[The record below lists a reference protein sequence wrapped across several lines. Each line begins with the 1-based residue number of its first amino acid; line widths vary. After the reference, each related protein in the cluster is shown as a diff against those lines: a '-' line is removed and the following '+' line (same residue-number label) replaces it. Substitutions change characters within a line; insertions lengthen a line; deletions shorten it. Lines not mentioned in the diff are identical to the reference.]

1 MSEFSEYTERISS
14 YKDEMFLGRLC
25 YYAITE
31 SSHVDHGEFCRALI
45 SNGLDR
51 NLPPVPRAVDV
62 FKRACTASQRRRVA
76 TSDPN
81 VLINYLVREVGKDS
95 TNVWRRLVA
104 ETVDTQGHTLG
115 YEELIEFHFSRDP
128 NGALARVHGH
138 IEVRPLIEDLAPGV
152 QPVKYPD
159 APSIAQTVVDSY
171 RDQNNMLTPY
181 AVREFVRKTLRSLN
195 ATAIRD
201 GVYFVKEQ
209 HAAEIAAFEE
219 IINGLPGG
227 SMMHSL
233 PLIDDRKQ
241 RAMLRKAFEDE
252 SVGEIDRLLG
262 EIHEIM
268 AKSSTKITSDR
279 FADFKVQYDGLKAKA
294 AEYAELLETSLDE
307 TGSRLDVMNQALFS
321 LMGRIKA

>member
-1 MSEFSEYTERISS
+1 MSEFSEYADRVADYESDM
-14 YKDEMFLGRLC
+14 YLGRLT
-25 YYAITE
+25 YYAVTE
-31 SSHVDHGEFCRALI
+31 ASHVDHGEFCRALI
-45 SNGLDR
+45 NNGLDR

-62 FKRACTASQRRRVA
+62 FKRSCTAAQRRRVPTA
-76 TSDPN
+76 DPN
-81 VLINYLVREVGKDS
+81 VFINYNIREVGKDS
-95 TNVWRRLVA
+95 MNVWRILVA

-115 YEELIEFHFSRDP
+115 YEEVFELHFSRDP
-128 NGALARVHGH
+128 NGASARVNGT
-138 IEVRPLIEDLAPGV
+138 IATKPIIEDYT
-152 QPVKYPD
+152 VKYPE
-159 APSIAQTVVDSY
+159 ALSIVQTVVDSY

-195 ATAIRD
+195 STAIRD
-201 GVYFVKEQ
+201 GVYFVKEA
-209 HAAEIAAFEE
+209 HADEIAAFET
-219 IINGLPGG
+219 IINDLPGG

-252 SVGEIDRLLG
+252 SVGEIDRMLG
-262 EIHEIM
+262 EIREIM
-268 AKSSTKITSDR
+268 GKDSQRITSDR
-279 FADFKVQYDGLKAKA
+279 FADFKVQYDNLKAKA